1 MERDTLVNIVIP
13 VYNEELRLA
22 TSMPILLRH
31 LEMSSFPYSY
41 VITIV
46 DNGSTDSTVSLATQ
60 FAAENPAVKIE
71 SMNEKGKGLAV
82 RRGWS
87 LTADIHAFMDVDLS
101 SDLSHF
107 KPLIDAVAKD
117 GFDMAIGNRLGAT
130 SRVESRRFTRALFSR
145 VFNMLVRIFFRS
157 TVPDHQCGFKAIRS
171 EAFARIAPHM
181 KEAGFF
187 FDTEL
192 VVLAQRAGYSIQS
205 VDVVWRD
212 DKLSKV
218 STVKTSLEMF
228 AAMYA
233 FWRRLKRMRFDAL
246 S

>member
-22 TSMPILLRH
+22 TSMPILLQH
-31 LEMSSFPYSY
+31 LQTGSFPYSY

-46 DNGSTDSTVSLATQ
+46 DNGSTDSTVSIAEG
-60 FAAENPAVKIE
+60 FAAQNSKVRII
-71 SMNEKGKGLAV
+71 SMKEKGKGCAV

-87 LTADIHAFMDVDLS
+87 EPADIHAFMDVDLS
-101 SDLSHF
+101 TDLSHF
-107 KPLIDAVAKD
+107 GPLIDAVAID
-117 GFDMAIGNRLGAT
+117 DFDVAIGNRLGAA

-145 VFNMLVRIFFRS
+145 GFNLLVRIFFGS
-157 TVPDHQCGFKAIRS
+157 TVPDHQCGFKAIKR
-171 EAFARIAPHM
+171 EAFMHIAPNM
-181 KEAGFF
+181 QEAGFF

-192 VVLAQRAGYSIQS
+192 VVLAQRAGHSIRS
-205 VDVVWRD
+205 IEVVWRD

-218 STVKTSLEMF
+218 STIKTSLEMF

-233 FWRRLKRMRFDAL
+233 FWMRLRRMRFDGL